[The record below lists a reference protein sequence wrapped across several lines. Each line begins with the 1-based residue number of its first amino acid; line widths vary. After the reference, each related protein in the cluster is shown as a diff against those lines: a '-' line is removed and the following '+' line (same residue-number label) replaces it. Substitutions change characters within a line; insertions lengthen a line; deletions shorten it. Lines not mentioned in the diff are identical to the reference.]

1 MGVHRVFESLLA
13 EFVSGSVICLA
24 MGFSG
29 SGVGVSC
36 QVVEFRNSCVRA
48 WGHGVLLACSM
59 QIGRQCDRKN
69 LPAHA

>member
-1 MGVHRVFESLLA
+1 
-13 EFVSGSVICLA
+13 
-24 MGFSG
+24 
-29 SGVGVSC
+29 
-36 QVVEFRNSCVRA
+36 VRA